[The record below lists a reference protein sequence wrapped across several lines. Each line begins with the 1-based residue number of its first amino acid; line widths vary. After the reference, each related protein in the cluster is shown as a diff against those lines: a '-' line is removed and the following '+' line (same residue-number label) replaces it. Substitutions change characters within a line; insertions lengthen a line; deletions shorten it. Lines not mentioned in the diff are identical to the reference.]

1 MKKDPRRRKE
11 NVQSQVLAHRFA
23 KTDLATGRWA
33 LIRFSYDLPC
43 VVVVHTGR
51 CSPHHPVIFPVNS
64 FVSLVNPVPTNDLGD
79 NALRKIKFDR
89 ADAIKI
95 VCPVLALSV
104 RGLYEAQDCCKVQME
119 SLRLHLYIVCL

>member
-11 NVQSQVLAHRFA
+11 NVQSQVLAHRFV

-33 LIRFSYDLPC
+33 LIGFSYDLPC
-43 VVVVHTGR
+43 IVVVHTGR
-51 CSPHHPVIFPVNS
+51 CSPITQQYS
-64 FVSLVNPVPTNDLGD
+64 RSILFVSLVNPVPTNDFGD
-79 NALRKIKFDR
+79 NALRKIKSDR

-104 RGLYEAQDCCKVQME
+104 RSLYEAQDCCKGQME